1 VFIESWNRLTG
12 AVRKRRGGVFGR
24 LVRDR
29 AGVTAIVVALM
40 ATSFIGVSGLAVDVG
55 DWFATK
61 RAMQTAADAA
71 AMGGALYLYQNP
83 GASQTVTSN
92 ASVAAVNDGV
102 PDTTGFASGSSIYPV
117 TFKTTVTDGGL
128 GSTQTVN
135 VTVTKQ
141 ANLFLASVLL
151 GKAPPISVTATGY
164 VNNGTT
170 IPTCGGSG
178 CSQSTSNIPVAVTTT
193 SCTGSGGGCSVPQTT
208 TTTITSTVSCNNG
221 SGGCGNTTTTPI
233 QTLVTNGGVQ
243 GTGCLTT
250 AGSGAITTSGAVV
263 TDTTAC
269 ATGTPVNG
277 TGALFC
283 GPDGKAGAS
292 SGQETKCPGVPESL
306 GMNPPSPSSGG
317 LSCQNSVSITRG
329 SQTLSPGIYYGG
341 ITASGTASLTLQP
354 GVYVMYDGPFSFTSS
369 GTLDGSSGVTIY
381 FTGSGGSGGFNN
393 YHGYYDHNH
402 NYQNCNQY
410 YNQGNP
416 NNSTL
421 LDVEPSSGGSATIT
435 APTTGTTAGVAVSVD
450 NGTTT
455 SGSQGGSSTQMCNGQ
470 PMNSTVGGKGSVDVT
485 GVTYLGSHNLT
496 VSGSGNVNS
505 NASYTMIEAGN
516 VTINKSGG
524 TLSLP
529 AYTSSSSVPL
539 PSGYSFNVPVV
550 ALMQ

>member
-1 VFIESWNRLTG
+1 MFIESWNRLTG

-306 GMNPPSPSSGG
+306 GMNPPTPSSSDVN
-317 LSCQNSVSITRG
+317 SCQNAVSMTQG
-329 SQTLSPGIYYGG
+329 SQTLQPGIYYGG
-341 ITASGTASLTLQP
+341 ITASGTASLTLKP

-381 FTGSGGSGGFNN
+381 FTGTGGSSN
-393 YHGYYDHNH
+393 YGEFGYDHFPH
-402 NYQNCNQY
+402 HDCDHY
-410 YNQGNP
+410 YNNGNP
-416 NNSTL
+416 NNTTL
-421 LDVEPSSGGSATIT
+421 LDVEPSSGGKVTIT

-450 NGTTT
+450 NGTT
-455 SGSQGGSSTQMCNGQ
+455 SAGSQGGSSTPMCNGV
-470 PMNSTVGGKGSVDVT
+470 PMTNTVGGSGSVDIS

-496 VSGSGNVNS
+496 VSGSGTVNA

-516 VTINKSGG
+516 VTVDQSSGG
-524 TLSLP
+524 TLNLP

-539 PSGYSFNVPVV
+539 PSGYTFNVPVV
-550 ALMQ
+550 AVVQ